1 MASGRV
7 TNVCFHG
14 IGTPQRELEPG
25 EDVYWVAEDRFRRI
39 LDEVAAWP
47 GVRISFDDGNA
58 SDLEIGLPALLE
70 RGLTAD
76 FFVLA
81 GRLGQ
86 PGSLDEDG
94 VRELRRHGMAI
105 GTHGMWH
112 RSWRG
117 MDPRERQEEFVAARE
132 RLADVAGAP
141 VDAAACPR
149 GQYDR
154 RVLAD
159 LRRQGYTRV
168 YTSDRRPARAGS
180 WLQPR
185 FSVRRDDEPATL
197 RLEAL
202 SPAPLARR
210 TRNAAVGVVKR
221 WR

>member
-1 MASGRV
+1 MASERV

-14 IGTPQRELEPG
+14 IGTPRRELEPG

-39 LDEVAAWP
+39 LDEVATWP
-47 GVRISFDDGNA
+47 GVRLSFDDGNA
-58 SDLEIGLPALLE
+58 SDLAIGLPALLE

-76 FFVLA
+76 FFVVA

-94 VRELRRHGMAI
+94 VRELRRHGMGI

-117 MDPRERQEEFVAARE
+117 MDQRERREEFVAARD
-132 RLADVAGAP
+132 RLATVTGAP

-154 RVLAD
+154 RVLTD

-197 RLEAL
+197 RAEAL
-202 SPAPLARR
+202 SPAPLGRR
-210 TRNAAVGVVKR
+210 ARNAAVGAVKR

>member
-1 MASGRV
+1 MPDV
-7 TNVCFHG
+7 VNVCFHG
-14 IGTPQRELEPG
+14 IGTPTRELEPG
-25 EDVYWVAEDRFRRI
+25 EDVYWVSEDSFARI
-39 LDEVAAWP
+39 LDEVAGWP
-47 GVRISFDDGNA
+47 SVRLSFDDGNQ
-58 SDLEIGLPALLE
+58 SDVDCALPALRE

-76 FFVLA
+76 FFVVA

-86 PGSLDEDG
+86 PGSLDDDA
-94 VRELRRHGMAI
+94 VRELRTHGMGI

-117 MDPRERQEEFVAARE
+117 MDERERAEEFVTARA
-132 RLADVAGAP
+132 RLAGLTGVP

-154 RVLAD
+154 RVLSD
-159 LRRQGYTRV
+159 LRALGYRRV
-168 YTSDRRPARAGS
+168 YTSDRRPARAGA

-185 FSVRRDDEPATL
+185 FSVRRDDTPATV
-197 RLEAL
+197 RAEAL

-210 TRNAAVGVVKR
+210 LRGTAAGVVKR

>member
-1 MASGRV
+1 MASERV

-14 IGTPQRELEPG
+14 IGTPRRELEPG

-39 LDEVAAWP
+39 LDEVATWP
-47 GVRISFDDGNA
+47 GVRLSFDDGNA
-58 SDLEIGLPALLE
+58 SDLAIGLPALLE

-76 FFVLA
+76 FFVVA

-94 VRELRRHGMAI
+94 VRELRRHGMGI

-117 MDPRERQEEFVAARE
+117 MDQRERREEFVAARD
-132 RLADVAGAP
+132 RLATVAGAP

-154 RVLAD
+154 RVLTD

-197 RLEAL
+197 RAEAL
-202 SPAPLARR
+202 SPVPLARR
-210 TRNAAVGVVKR
+210 ARNTAVGVVKR